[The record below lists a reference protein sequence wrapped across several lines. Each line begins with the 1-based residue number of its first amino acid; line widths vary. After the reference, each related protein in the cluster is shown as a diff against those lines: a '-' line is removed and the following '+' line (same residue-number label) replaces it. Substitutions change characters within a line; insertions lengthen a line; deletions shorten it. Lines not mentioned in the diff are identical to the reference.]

1 MFAGFSGLQH
11 AEPIAPLAEAVADA
25 FERLGDRRAATEV
38 LALAVRHGTN
48 PSLALRLGERALEQ
62 GDAASAL
69 DALVPAWEAGFEDVR
84 LESLLALSSLALGL
98 YDVVDALTEEPE
110 KSAEHGLI
118 RWILFCWEGREMPKP
133 SWSRA
138 ESVWGLRTVL
148 QQLAKCGRTDLVYCV
163 RQVLSGTMSPRLE
176 RALDAIPSS
185 PPPPCRPFAPP
196 LDGRENFRN
205 AWRLPAP
212 DATFSWAWACAREV
226 LEGERVLLLCPEPEA
241 LRPLFAHAQLDVIS
255 TREGVGADHVSQP
268 ESLPIGPGR
277 YEHVVAFFWLE
288 GALEPGRAVRATA
301 RALTHEGQLH
311 LLTAGPTSAGDFDLV
326 MSASTV
332 ERLCKRSGL
341 QVDGVAT
348 RDEMGATVVPEEAT
362 VQLLRGQ
369 KLIV

>member
-11 AEPIAPLAEAVADA
+11 SEPIAPLAEAVADA
-25 FERLGDRRAATEV
+25 FERLGDRRAAAEV

-62 GDAASAL
+62 GDAAAAL
-69 DALVPAWEAGFEDVR
+69 DAMVPAWEAGFEDTR

-98 YDVVDALTEEPE
+98 YDVVDALTEVPE
-110 KSAEHGLI
+110 KSAEHLLI
-118 RWILFCWEGREMPKP
+118 RWVLYCWEGREMAPP
-133 SWSRA
+133 AWTRA
-138 ESVWGLRTVL
+138 ETVWSLRTVL

-163 RQVLSGTMSPRLE
+163 RQALAETMSPRLE

-185 PPPPCRPFAPP
+185 PPPPCKPFAPP
-196 LDGRENFRN
+196 LDGRDAFR
-205 AWRLPAP
+205 AGWRLPAA
-212 DATFSWAWACAREV
+212 DACFSWAWACAREV
-226 LEGERVLLLCPEPEA
+226 LEGERVLLVCPDPEP
-241 LRPLFAHAQLDVIS
+241 LLPLFAHARVDVVS
-255 TREGVGADHVSQP
+255 NREGEGVDHVAGP
-268 ESLPIGPGR
+268 EALPIGPGR

-288 GALEPGRAVRATA
+288 GALDPGHAMRNLA

-311 LLTAGPTSAGDFDLV
+311 LLTAGPSAVGDFDLV

-348 RDEMGATVVPEEAT
+348 RDEMGATVVPEEAA